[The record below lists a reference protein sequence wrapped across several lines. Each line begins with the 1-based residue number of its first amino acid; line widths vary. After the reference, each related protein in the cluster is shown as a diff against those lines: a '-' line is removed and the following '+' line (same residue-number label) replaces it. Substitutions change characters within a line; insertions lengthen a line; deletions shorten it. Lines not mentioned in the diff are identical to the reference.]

1 MRKNKRKF
9 LDDIGCIYRPTDLL
23 GDRIE
28 RKRWKKQR
36 KEYGFD
42 EREVYT
48 LNYMWHLW
56 LYEHLNMYLQV
67 ADGIPVKNEF
77 KYRNKIYTQEEII
90 QMILD
95 RLTLELGPDT
105 SWNTSKENIEY
116 VNEIEKLWAVV
127 CSSLWC

>member
-9 LDDIGCIYRPTDLL
+9 LDDIGCIYRPTDLI

-28 RKRWKKQR
+28 RKRWKMQR

-42 EREVYT
+42 EREVYNLDYT
-48 LNYMWHLW
+48 WHLW

-67 ADGIPVKNEF
+67 TNGVPAVNEF
-77 KYRNKIYTQEEII
+77 KYKENIYTQEEMI

-95 RLTLELGPDT
+95 RLSLELGLDT
-105 SWNTSKENIEY
+105 TWNDSEESVAY
-116 VNEIEKLWAVV
+116 VKEIEDLWAVV

>member
-1 MRKNKRKF
+1 MRKKSRKF
-9 LDDIGCIYRPTDLL
+9 LDDIGCNIRPDTLN
-23 GDRIE
+23 GDKAQC
-28 RKRWKKQR
+28 KRWKKQR
-36 KEYGFD
+36 KESGFD

-77 KYRNKIYTQEEII
+77 KYKNKIYTQEEII

-116 VNEIEKLWAVV
+116 VNEIENLWAVV